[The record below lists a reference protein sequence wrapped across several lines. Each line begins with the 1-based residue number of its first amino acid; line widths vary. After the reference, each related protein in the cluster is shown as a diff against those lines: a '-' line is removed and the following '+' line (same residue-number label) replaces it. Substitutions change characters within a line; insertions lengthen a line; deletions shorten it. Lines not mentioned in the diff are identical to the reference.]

1 VKLEKV
7 VDRIARIGA
16 EPEVLEQ
23 IARDVGAGL
32 AEDERR
38 ALERVARELAI
49 HAPHRGR
56 GAGASPHDYWAGYA
70 AAIGTV
76 LAAQRA
82 AAEKVEAREAA
93 LRHTA
98 GDNSQ
103 ACLEILAAGP
113 ATGAEIAAHL
123 DITPGAASKILAHL
137 RGAGLVRPLGG
148 QPYPKRGARKPHVLT
163 ALGSWTA
170 DERRRKRREAG
181 LSPLSVLSSA
191 DAG

>member
-1 VKLEKV
+1 MKLAKV
-7 VDRIARIGA
+7 VARIARIGK
-16 EPEVLEQ
+16 EPELLEQ

-56 GAGASPHDYWAGYA
+56 SGSADDYWAGYA

-82 AAEKVEAREAA
+82 SAEKVEAREAA

-98 GDNSQ
+98 GDNNQ
-103 ACLEILAAGP
+103 ACLEVLAAGP
-113 ATGAEIAAHL
+113 ATGAELAARL
-123 DITPGAASKILAHL
+123 DITPGAASKMLAHL

-170 DERRRKRREAG
+170 DERRRRRREAG
-181 LSPLSVLSSA
+181 LSPLSILSA